1 MRARAQDG
9 QNILPRTGWNMV
21 FQLTTVSIS
30 QNNSEDRD
38 YLVAGTIH
46 AIFTC
51 GDDGI
56 ELEALKVLSQT
67 KKSCFKNLIGIICF
81 LGFFF
86 AIPTIRP
93 SIHPLIHPAIYPSI
107 NQSIHPSLHMLTLIE
122 SLLWGDTAEHWQ
134 HIKELLSLGRSELL

>member
-1 MRARAQDG
+1 
-9 QNILPRTGWNMV
+9 MV

-56 ELEALKVLSQT
+56 ELKALKVLSQT

-81 LGFFF
+81 LVFFCY
-86 AIPTIRP
+86 PN
-93 SIHPLIHPAIYPSI
+93 YPSI
-107 NQSIHPSLHMLTLIE
+107 NPSIETSSHLSIDQSIHSSIAPHAYTY
-122 SLLWGDTAEHWQ
+122 
-134 HIKELLSLGRSELL
+134 